1 MKEFKI
7 ECPHCKKQFDS
18 PESEAIRMA
27 RFEDQWMNHC
37 EEMFRKGWRPGK
49 FENLPEFLKTKRIG
63 FYYENLEKRIK
74 IRKEQT

>member
-1 MKEFKI
+1 
-7 ECPHCKKQFDS
+7 
-18 PESEAIRMA
+18 MA

-49 FENLPEFLKTKRIG
+49 FENLPDFLKTKRIG
-63 FYYENLEKRIK
+63 LYYEKLEQRIK